1 MSWSGRSVSMQ
12 PSSAVYEYLA
22 APGSECD
29 EIISSSYLQ
38 YIVPRPYG
46 DSYRLRCHSCTEK
59 STAEAEALGVDIDDK
74 DCVIDERARVCRRS
88 SVNLRRA
95 PAIIGTTTA
104 GTFQLSCPLAEVIL
118 NGAVLVS
125 GGAASAYHLVS
136 IFDPKGY
143 VSHAN
148 PGCRMFAAILAVLR
162 LRIAVVDSF
171 CSPFS
176 RGDRLLCDWQANPPQ
191 VKNEYGETTEG
202 Y

>member
-118 NGAVLVS
+118 NG
-125 GGAASAYHLVS
+125 
-136 IFDPKGY
+136 Y